1 VPFYDMTISVD
12 KKGLLGEIKLHEI
25 AKEKVNLQR
34 AVSLSTMASDK
45 AHSTIKE

>member
-1 VPFYDMTISVD
+1 MTFVPFYDLTISSE

-34 AVSLSTMASDK
+34 VVGLSSMAS
-45 AHSTIKE
+45 E